1 MLGSLV
7 LAGIGCALMSNP
19 GKKARRAKKRSNP
32 VNGTHNLIRD
42 FKEMP
47 NKGYWL
53 REIRAGRNR
62 EFLRAQHCPLDSRIV
77 VTPGKEDSRVA
88 VYHDTAKKRSNPK
101 HRTTKKSKHRTSPG
115 SAASRLAHW
124 RWHHNPKPRN
134 LEEHTFRRG
143 ATTIRI
149 ATWRNANSTAFI
161 IVETGGPHGV
171 KVWEAKSQGPSSGG
185 FNKAHQAAERVYRAI
200 AGSYSSLQGQE
211 LLEEIADA
219 AAAKV
224 ASRSN
229 PRKRRK
235 ARRK

>member
-19 GKKARRAKKRSNP
+19 GKKRKVRRAKKRGNPGGYWVLMKRTSEGPRYVAGPNSTTHDPAKATKFITSMGAQLRRTEWLKRGSGFKSKQLPASNP
-32 VNGTHNLIRD
+32 R
-42 FKEMP
+42 
-47 NKGYWL
+47 
-53 REIRAGRNR
+53 
-62 EFLRAQHCPLDSRIV
+62 
-77 VTPGKEDSRVA
+77 
-88 VYHDTAKKRSNPK
+88 
-101 HRTTKKSKHRTSPG
+101 RTTKKSKHRTSPG

-143 ATTIRI
+143 TTTVRI
-149 ATWRNANSTAFI
+149 ATWRNANATAFI

-171 KVWEAKSQGPSSGG
+171 EVWEAKSQGPSSGG
-185 FNKAHQAAERVYRAI
+185 FNKAHQAAERVYHAI
-200 AGSYSSLQGQE
+200 AGSYPTLQGQK
-211 LLEEIADA
+211 LLEEIADV